1 MASGT
6 QNARQC
12 KEDKI
17 YDFLQS
23 TTWSQHAVETSD
35 RKINDINI
43 KKCILLN
50 FLEWSQDKVLPAI
63 NILRLSRMKCQKL
76 IDILSS

>member
-1 MASGT
+1 MASGM
-6 QNARQC
+6 QNARQR
-12 KEDKI
+12 KEDEI

-43 KKCILLN
+43 KN
-50 FLEWSQDKVLPAI
+50 VSF
-63 NILRLSRMKCQKL
+63 
-76 IDILSS
+76 

>member
-1 MASGT
+1 M
-6 QNARQC
+6 QNARQR
-12 KEDKI
+12 KEDEI

-23 TTWSQHAVETSD
+23 ATWSQHAVETSD

-43 KKCILLN
+43 KKCILFN
-50 FLEWSQDKVLPAI
+50 FLEWSQVLPAV
-63 NILRLSRMKCQKL
+63 NILRLSRMKCQKF

>member
-1 MASGT
+1 MASGM

-12 KEDKI
+12 KEDEI

-23 TTWSQHAVETSD
+23 MTWSQHAVETSD

-50 FLEWSQDKVLPAI
+50 FLEWSQDKVLPAV
-63 NILRLSRMKCQKL
+63 NILRLSRMKYQKS

>member
-12 KEDKI
+12 KEDEI

-63 NILRLSRMKCQKL
+63 NILRLSRMKCQKF

>member
-1 MASGT
+1 M
-6 QNARQC
+6 QNARQR
-12 KEDKI
+12 KEDEI

-23 TTWSQHAVETSD
+23 ATWSQHAVETSD

-63 NILRLSRMKCQKL
+63 NILRLSRTKCQKF